1 MQECCPLLLE
11 VLSTSLGTMDAPEI
25 KIATLATICGMLIYS
40 RDPPASGIQRMY
52 STLTIRYHADNKVL
66 NKTRKNLCITY
77 ICFFLTVYIITKIKN
92 FKVT

>member
-25 KIATLATICGMLIYS
+25 KIATLATIYGMLIYS
-40 RDPPASGIQRMY
+40 RDPLASGIQRMY

-77 ICFFLTVYIITKIKN
+77 ICFF
-92 FKVT
+92 